1 MHISKH
7 TLTFFRT
14 AFSLNLA
21 DAILWL
27 QASSSYTA
35 HLSLL
40 SLSLN
45 YYFISLSHFTCNFRN
60 CLFKASL
67 SHPSSSNH
75 NQKVESCLW
84 SYCGVRLL
92 CPCFTFSDRCHQTF
106 YHFHSWKDLFVS
118 INRAGYLQGCG
129 WKKHQYSDAYRNIKQ
144 WEAAMPSGIIS
155 WFLCA
160 PRAVLLMNI
169 TSLQQAPSP
178 CILQLKS
185 HATVTILTQIII
197 HESVFLR
204 DIPNL
209 PLSLCW
215 TTANC
220 KVFPCCQVLV
230 VVLEYE

>member
-1 MHISKH
+1 MA
-7 TLTFFRT
+7 TG
-14 AFSLNLA
+14 
-21 DAILWL
+21 ILL
-27 QASSSYTA
+27 IPA

-45 YYFISLSHFTCNFRN
+45 YYSIALSHFTCNFRN

-75 NQKVESCLW
+75 NQKVESCPW
-84 SYCGVRLL
+84 SFCSVRLL
-92 CPCFTFSDRCHQTF
+92 CPCFMFSDRCHQTF
-106 YHFHSWKDLFVS
+106 YHFHSWQDVFVS
-118 INRAGYLQGCG
+118 ISRADFLQGCS
-129 WKKHQYSDAYRNIKQ
+129 WKKTSSTV
-144 WEAAMPSGIIS
+144 MPTKICNSERL
-155 WFLCA
+155 LCLLILSHGFF
-160 PRAVLLMNI
+160 VLLMHLCLLINI

-185 HATVTILTQIII
+185 QATVTMLTQIII
-197 HESVFLR
+197 HDSVFLR
-204 DIPNL
+204 EIPNL

-215 TTANC
+215 AIANW